1 MLHYKCL
8 QSILW
13 TWIKVTIN
21 ILNVTPQIS
30 TLCPTKGHSD
40 KTWVQPKDIS
50 LERDN
55 KYSKHL
61 YHFSTWPGDG
71 ISTYSRA
78 SHKQMAWNFQHCRHL
93 WRHCSN
99 IRACNNIVVFS
110 ILGWSCETSF
120 QGKHATSAGAICD
133 HVTQQGIV
141 AASMLSRAYC
151 TPMFMA
157 KGLFKKQERQESTVC
172 PQPPESQNKLW
183 VWCTHSI
190 AEEIFPQS
198 QPGIG

>member
-13 TWIKVTIN
+13 TLIKVTIN
-21 ILNVTPQIS
+21 ILNLTPQIS

-40 KTWVQPKDIS
+40 KIQVQLKDIS
-50 LERDN
+50 LEREN

-61 YHFSTWPGDG
+61 YHFSIWPGDG
-71 ISTYSRA
+71 IKSPYSRA

-93 WRHCSN
+93 WRHHSN
-99 IRACNNIVVFS
+99 IHACNNIVVLS
-110 ILGWSCETSF
+110 ISGWSCETSF

-133 HVTQQGIV
+133 RVTQQGII

-151 TPMFMA
+151 TPMLIA
-157 KGLFKKQERQESTVC
+157 NGPFKKEERQKAHSL
-172 PQPPESQNKLW
+172 PPTSWATEQALGL
-183 VWCTHSI
+183 VHT
-190 AEEIFPQS
+190 
-198 QPGIG
+198 